1 MRYLNLREIGNRLL
15 IVRKRMGLTQAEMA
29 ELTGIS
35 DRAYADIE
43 RGSVNMRIETF
54 LLICKALR
62 VSPNELLTGEEE
74 RPRLREEEL
83 LRKLHACPPK
93 ERETALRL
101 LSAYLDAECE

>member
-15 IVRKRMGLTQAEMA
+15 TARKKMGLTQAEMA
-29 ELTGIS
+29 ELAGIS

-54 LLICKALR
+54 LLICQALH
-62 VSPNELLTGEEE
+62 VSPNQLLTGEEE
-74 RPRLREEEL
+74 TPSLREEEL
-83 LRKLHACPPK
+83 LQKLNACPPK

-101 LSAYLDAECE
+101 LAAYLNAELE